1 MFFKYLSLQ
10 TNFFHRF
17 HLANVARHFKEN
29 TILIFG
35 ASWTKKLFPAQTN
48 ERYQRFKRIL
58 FSLGIKFDLNQKIL
72 AFWTKF
78 AQNGNLRS
86 KRENLNPNIEFSI
99 FELALMPNFIF

>member
-1 MFFKYLSLQ
+1 MS
-10 TNFFHRF
+10 H
-17 HLANVARHFKEN
+17 V
-29 TILIFG
+29 ILKKTLFSFFG
-35 ASWTKKLFPAQTN
+35 ASWTKKFFPAQTN
-48 ERYQRFKRIL
+48 ERYQRIKRIL

-78 AQNGNLRS
+78 AQNGNLWS

>member
-17 HLANVARHFKEN
+17 HLANVACHFKEN
-29 TILIFG
+29 TILIFW
-35 ASWTKKLFPAQTN
+35 SKLDQKIISRQTN
-48 ERYQRFKRIL
+48 ERYQRIKRIL

>member
-29 TILIFG
+29 TILIFW
-35 ASWTKKLFPAQTN
+35 SKLDQKIISRQTN
-48 ERYQRFKRIL
+48 ERYQRIKRIL

-99 FELALMPNFIF
+99 SELALMPNFIF